1 MVFEDLCG
9 EKKENESITVDSP
22 KNETDTVDH
31 HDKPGPLHGYEWRE
45 LPVKVIGVNFFK
57 LKNCKVCRR
66 LISKY
71 SKNDMLRGS
80 QST

>member
-1 MVFEDLCG
+1 M
-9 EKKENESITVDSP
+9 
-22 KNETDTVDH
+22 TDTVDR

-45 LPVKVIGVNFFK
+45 LPDKVIGVNFFK

-71 SKNDMLRGS
+71 SRNDMLRGS
-80 QST
+80 QRKQYRFVKWEQLSFVIKAFA